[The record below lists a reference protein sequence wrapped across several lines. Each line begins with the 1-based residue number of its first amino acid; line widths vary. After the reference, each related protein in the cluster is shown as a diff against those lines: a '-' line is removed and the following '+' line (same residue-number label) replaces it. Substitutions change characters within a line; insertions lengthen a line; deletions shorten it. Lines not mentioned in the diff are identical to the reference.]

1 MGCETEVGIECGME
15 VCSGTGPCVEIG
27 GGADCCWNT
36 EVSEFEAAG
45 AVAGSDAACSGWVF
59 A

>member
-1 MGCETEVGIECGME
+1 ME
-15 VCSGTGPCVEIG
+15 VCGGTGPCVEIG

-36 EVSEFEAAG
+36 EVREFEVAG
-45 AVAGSDAACSGWVF
+45 AVAGSDAACSGWIF